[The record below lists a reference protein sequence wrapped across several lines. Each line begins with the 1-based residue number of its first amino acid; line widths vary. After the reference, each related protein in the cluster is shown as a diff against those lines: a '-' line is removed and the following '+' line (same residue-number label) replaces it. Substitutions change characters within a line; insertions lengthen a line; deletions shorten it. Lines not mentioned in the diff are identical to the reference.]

1 MFLANLLRAIPGS
14 AAISVSILQIFNFFR
29 LYRGMLYPSG
39 IGISSFRYVVCRL
52 RFKTPAAADSPAS
65 GLMLRCRH
73 NNRPS
78 SGKSFS
84 RSTRRPQLR
93 PIAAGRAFSLTEW
106 SRNLSSSFST
116 PETNSFFS

>member
-29 LYRGMLYPSG
+29 LYRGMLYPLGLASPH
-39 IGISSFRYVVCRL
+39 SVMSFAA
-52 RFKTPAAADSPAS
+52 FGSKTPAAADSPAS

-84 RSTRRPQLR
+84 RST
-93 PIAAGRAFSLTEW
+93 
-106 SRNLSSSFST
+106 
-116 PETNSFFS
+116 